1 MYWVFSVV
9 DGDACAIK
17 SEAEFNISLLVLF
30 VIFGI
35 LGKNLD
41 NDRAVARLL
50 YQGGRQAVD
59 RGPSKIFK
67 IF

>member
-1 MYWVFSVV
+1 MYYVFSV

-35 LGKNLD
+35 LGKKL
-41 NDRAVARLL
+41 
-50 YQGGRQAVD
+50 G
-59 RGPSKIFK
+59 
-67 IF
+67 

>member
-1 MYWVFSVV
+1 MYYVFSV
-9 DGDACAIK
+9 DGDACTIK

-41 NDRAVARLL
+41 NDRSVNRL
-50 YQGGRQAVD
+50 
-59 RGPSKIFK
+59 
-67 IF
+67 

>member
-1 MYWVFSVV
+1 MYYVFSV
-9 DGDACAIK
+9 DGDACTIK

-41 NDRAVARLL
+41 NDRAVDRL
-50 YQGGRQAVD
+50 
-59 RGPSKIFK
+59 
-67 IF
+67 

>member
-1 MYWVFSVV
+1 MYYVFNVN
-9 DGDACAIK
+9 GDICTIK

-41 NDRAVARLL
+41 NDRAVDRL
-50 YQGGRQAVD
+50 
-59 RGPSKIFK
+59 
-67 IF
+67 